1 MKFSAVDFF
10 QSANLKSRLIEFVF
24 VSLVGCIMTVLVT
37 WPFARKIGVYYQ
49 DYGDYPLNG
58 WILWYDQMAV
68 KTGRIFHQKKYFNT
82 TQMYPLPD
90 TLCYSENMFFPS
102 LLFSPIYWA
111 THDLVFSVNFFALLT
126 FVLSFL
132 SAYYCI
138 NYFVKDWRASLV
150 GAAVY
155 AFNPITL
162 SSFPSYLQ
170 LMNRY
175 FLPPLFLFA
184 YRYFKEPNW
193 KDGFYFWFFFVLN
206 GLSVI
211 YFEVFTVVLLPFFLL
226 PFLIQRVLKKD
237 WVYFWKIVKYGWAG
251 LLLLPFLFY
260 FYLPYLRFSREEGI
274 VRTLGWERHYSARL
288 MSWVCPS
295 SHSLIYSSI
304 SRKIDRIWT
313 SSGLPHSPHVLFLNI
328 FPVILCLIGFYA
340 LLLRKQKG
348 LLPSNPIL
356 FQCMLILLAASA
368 LLSFGPFFLGW
379 NNSFGSIKL
388 PFYYLYVLTPVFNG
402 IREPSRFQYFF
413 YIPFSL
419 FAAVG
424 ICFILQTLKTSR
436 IRSFL
441 ISIFL
446 LFILFSVVIENCNI
460 KKYHGRSLILDYLS
474 GGKKK
479 QFAFLK
485 KQITFHYPVFGP
497 QVNSYSFD
505 QEAAY
510 LNWDAAT
517 GEKMVNGYS
526 GYLPT
531 DWVRLLSQF
540 KRNLGRKSLK
550 ELEILGV
557 QYVIIHK
564 NLLSH
569 ASFQKLWLKH
579 GKLYEQAL
587 VYHGQNTLIL
597 KLKRYHFIYRLCH
610 FPQDFLKEGIHVYG
624 MNGQPSYY
632 QMLLKNERDC
642 YLASPFNK
650 RYLPLNFT
658 IGGEKYHSYL
668 KFPLLID
675 PYQTVSLRGYFHPI
689 KNDSAVITKFTTS
702 LQLSPSTQ

>member
-1 MKFSAVDFF
+1 MDS
-10 QSANLKSRLIEFVF
+10 KSKGRVRWIEFFSVL
-24 VSLVGCIMTVLVT
+24 LVGIGMTILVT

-49 DYGDYPLNG
+49 DAGDYPLNG
-58 WILWYDQMAV
+58 WILWYDQMAI

-102 LLFSPIYWA
+102 LLFSPIYWI
-111 THDLVFSVNFFALLT
+111 THDLIFSVNFFALLT

-138 NYFVKDWRASLV
+138 NYFVKDWRASLI
-150 GAAVY
+150 GAAIY

-162 SSFPSYLQ
+162 ASFPFHIQ
-170 LMNRY
+170 LMNKY
-175 FLPPLFLFA
+175 FLPLLFLFG

-226 PFLIQRVLKKD
+226 PFLIQRVLRKD
-237 WVYFWKIVKYGWAG
+237 WVYFWKIVKYGGAG

-260 FYLPYLRFSREEGI
+260 FYLPYLQFSRKEG
-274 VRTLGWERHYSARL
+274 TLRGLNLDRHYSARL
-288 MSWVCPS
+288 IDWFC
-295 SHSLIYSSI
+295 SSI
-304 SRKIDRIWT
+304 HNLFYGHIAWNIIRIRASVGYLFT
-313 SSGLPHSPHVLFLNI
+313 HHVLFLNI
-328 FPVILCLIGFYA
+328 VPFILCLLGLYSLFIRKLTGDSA
-340 LLLRKQKG
+340 IDPLLKKS
-348 LLPSNPIL
+348 LLI
-356 FQCMLILLAASA
+356 FLITSA
-368 LLSFGPFFLGW
+368 MFSMGPFFLGW
-379 NNSFGSIKL
+379 KSGFGSIKL
-388 PFYYLYVLTPVFNG
+388 PFYYFYVLTPVFNG
-402 IREPSRFQYFF
+402 IRTPSRFQYLF
-413 YIPFSL
+413 YVPFSI
-419 FAAVG
+419 FSTFG
-424 ICFILQTLKTSR
+424 TGFIFKKLEN
-436 IRSFL
+436 RSFFFSGL
-441 ISIFL
+441 LMVILASI
-446 LFILFSVVIENCNI
+446 VIENYNV
-460 KKYHGRSLILDYLS
+460 KSFRQKSYILDYLS
-474 GGKKK
+474 GKKK
-479 QFAFLK
+479 FSFLK
-485 KQITFHYPVFGP
+485 NQTTFHYPTFVP
-497 QVNSYSFD
+497 LIQNSKFIL
-505 QEAAY
+505 EAIY
-510 LNWDAAT
+510 LNWDTAT
-517 GEKMVNGYS
+517 GETMMNGYS
-526 GYLPT
+526 GYFPT

-564 NLLSH
+564 NLLSPY
-569 ASFQKLWLKH
+569 SFQKLWLKH

-597 KLKRYHFIYRLCH
+597 KLKRYHFAYRLCH

-642 YLASPFNK
+642 YLPSPFNK

-689 KNDSAVITKFTTS
+689 KNDSAAITKFTTS

>member
-1 MKFSAVDFF
+1 
-10 QSANLKSRLIEFVF
+10 
-24 VSLVGCIMTVLVT
+24 
-37 WPFARKIGVYYQ
+37 
-49 DYGDYPLNG
+49 
-58 WILWYDQMAV
+58 
-68 KTGRIFHQKKYFNT
+68 
-82 TQMYPLPD
+82 
-90 TLCYSENMFFPS
+90 
-102 LLFSPIYWA
+102 
-111 THDLVFSVNFFALLT
+111 
-126 FVLSFL
+126 
-132 SAYYCI
+132 
-138 NYFVKDWRASLV
+138 
-150 GAAVY
+150 
-155 AFNPITL
+155 
-162 SSFPSYLQ
+162 
-170 LMNRY
+170 
-175 FLPPLFLFA
+175 
-184 YRYFKEPNW
+184 
-193 KDGFYFWFFFVLN
+193 
-206 GLSVI
+206 
-211 YFEVFTVVLLPFFLL
+211 
-226 PFLIQRVLKKD
+226 
-237 WVYFWKIVKYGWAG
+237 
-251 LLLLPFLFY
+251 
-260 FYLPYLRFSREEGI
+260 
-274 VRTLGWERHYSARL
+274 
-288 MSWVCPS
+288 
-295 SHSLIYSSI
+295 
-304 SRKIDRIWT
+304 
-313 SSGLPHSPHVLFLNI
+313 
-328 FPVILCLIGFYA
+328 
-340 LLLRKQKG
+340 
-348 LLPSNPIL
+348 
-356 FQCMLILLAASA
+356 MLILLAASA

-564 NLLSH
+564 NLLSPY
-569 ASFQKLWLKH
+569 SFQKLWLKH

-610 FPQDFLKEGIHVYG
+610 FPQDFLKEGIYVYG